1 MAGRRRCAV
10 SAEGVVARD
19 EMVFRAALAARAP
32 IAMALSGGYAR
43 DGHLVI
49 TRSIAN
55 LLRVFRLSPA
65 AGGAPAA
72 GAESAGAAGGGPAAG
87 AKGAGAVGDGG
98 AQNGVHSEL

>member
-1 MAGRRRCAV
+1 V

-65 AGGAPAA
+65 AGGGAPA
-72 GAESAGAAGGGPAAG
+72 GAASGGAAGGGAPAG

>member
-1 MAGRRRCAV
+1 M
-10 SAEGVVARD
+10 SADGVVARD

-55 LLRVFRLSPA
+55 LLRVFRLSSA

-72 GAESAGAAGGGPAAG
+72 GAGGAGAARGGPTGG
-87 AKGAGAVGDGG
+87 AKDARAAGDGG
-98 AQNGVHSEL
+98 VQNGVHSEL